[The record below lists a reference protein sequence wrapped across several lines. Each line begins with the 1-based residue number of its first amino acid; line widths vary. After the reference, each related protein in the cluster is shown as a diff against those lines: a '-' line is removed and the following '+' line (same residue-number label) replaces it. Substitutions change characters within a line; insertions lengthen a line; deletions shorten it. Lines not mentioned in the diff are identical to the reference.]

1 MLTVGQE
8 GLGPPSDGPIAGGTC
23 SNGFPDF
30 RVDIGLCLVCLQLIL
45 EALFWVSSCLLAA
58 GLFSKQN
65 YRWELRGTHSGH
77 VTRPMEV
84 MLRLC
89 TLIIKS
95 VKCYSSLMIV
105 SIYSPN
111 LI

>member
-65 YRWELRGTHSGH
+65 YRWELRGDAFW
-77 VTRPMEV
+77 TRDQ
-84 MLRLC
+84 
-89 TLIIKS
+89 TNGGD
-95 VKCYSSLMIV
+95 VKIMYADNKIC
-105 SIYSPN
+105 
-111 LI
+111 